1 MGMLDRDYYKR
12 PEEGPPELGHVLRN
26 RWLWIGLAALVLLA
40 SLFALLA
47 PAPSGPIEEGSRVV
61 NINTASLKELESL
74 PGIGPSLA
82 ELVVAGRPYRT
93 VDDLERVKGIGPRQV
108 ENLRPLLTVSG
119 DTRDLR
125 PRSMFEQLFEGLS
138 ALNTVILGLIG
149 CGLIAAGYALFVWI
163 RRTALA
169 NQNRQVQQDFDEAER
184 RRWEGH
190 RRDKK

>member
-1 MGMLDRDYYKR
+1 MLDRDYYKR

-26 RWLWIGLAALVLLA
+26 HWLWIGLATLVLLA

-149 CGLIAAGYALFVWI
+149 CGLLAAGYALLVWI

-169 NQNRQVQQDFDEAER
+169 NQNRRVQQHFDDAEQ